1 MSLSYLGFLNNKLSE
16 QVPNLSEELSLKKLV
31 TFSIIFLLIGITLN
45 VNVVK
50 SQKSSMWLKFTQIT
64 QNS

>member
-1 MSLSYLGFLNNKLSE
+1 MSLCYLGFLNNKLSE
-16 QVPNLSEELSLKKLV
+16 QVPNLSEELALKKLV

-64 QNS
+64 RNS